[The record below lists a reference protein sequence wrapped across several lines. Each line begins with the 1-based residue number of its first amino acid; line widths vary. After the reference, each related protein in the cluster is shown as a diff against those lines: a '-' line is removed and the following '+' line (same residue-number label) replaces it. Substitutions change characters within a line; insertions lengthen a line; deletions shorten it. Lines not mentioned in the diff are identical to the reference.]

1 MCDYISQVNGYE
13 ILQMKAEFFK
23 DENDFIWFYYAKDIY
38 MRKNKHKKALSN
50 DDAKKRA
57 DKIQQNR
64 DIAKKQLI
72 KELESFEKC
81 YKKDKNKAVEK
92 MMDQM

>member
-1 MCDYISQVNGYE
+1 
-13 ILQMKAEFFK
+13 MKAEFFK

-38 MRKNKHKKALSN
+38 MRKNKHKKAMSN

-57 DKIQQNR
+57 DKLQQNR

-72 KELESFEKC
+72 KELETFEKC
-81 YKKDKNKAVEK
+81 YITV
-92 MMDQM
+92 